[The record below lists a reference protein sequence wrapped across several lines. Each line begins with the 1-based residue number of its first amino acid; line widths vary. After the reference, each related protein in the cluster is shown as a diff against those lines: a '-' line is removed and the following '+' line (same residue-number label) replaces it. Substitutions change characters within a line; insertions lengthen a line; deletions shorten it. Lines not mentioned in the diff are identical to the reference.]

1 MQQPENVQLAKQPSW
16 EAQTAQRWNWESY
29 GSIHSDGQE
38 PYPCWWP
45 FMHSVIFS
53 CPIPLRFPNLMEPH
67 SWKQP
72 RAPVLDQ
79 PWSSQASP
87 HCFHSLHSLA
97 VPCRRLHRPEV
108 LEFRWSCF
116 GCSAGLLGCW
126 ASLWWPGWSRLLH
139 LWQAGSMHHRTESLH
154 SYFASDP
161 PSCGIKINENESVCP
176 MVTPTADPQ
185 SPKSLYHWWIT
196 QNETGLLW
204 RRNWA
209 MLVWNRLEFI
219 KPGKSTLQKFLAA
232 EEIQA
237 KPLQSTTCSAELW

>member
-1 MQQPENVQLAKQPSW
+1 
-16 EAQTAQRWNWESY
+16 
-29 GSIHSDGQE
+29 
-38 PYPCWWP
+38 
-45 FMHSVIFS
+45 
-53 CPIPLRFPNLMEPH
+53 
-67 SWKQP
+67 
-72 RAPVLDQ
+72 
-79 PWSSQASP
+79 
-87 HCFHSLHSLA
+87 
-97 VPCRRLHRPEV
+97 
-108 LEFRWSCF
+108 
-116 GCSAGLLGCW
+116 
-126 ASLWWPGWSRLLH
+126 
-139 LWQAGSMHHRTESLH
+139 MHHRTESLH

-219 KPGKSTLQKFLAA
+219 KPVKSTLQKFLAA

-237 KPLQSTTCSAELW
+237 KPLAAGLALQSSDRTQPDSPAIRWLRWENLRLFLFQRRNWPFVNPFVKSLESLEFRESAWAWSTGISVAGCELPGPLSSKAIHERQADGERL